1 MEGFDKSSKNLVAL
15 GLSVIVS
22 LISTGNGGGFFYI
35 PLFTDYLLLSIQE
48 ASALTSS
55 TLMLG
60 GIPAV
65 CDAIFEKNPLMKD
78 LPLIDFMTVLVVCPG
93 LMFGTSVGVLVSS
106 IVPSYVLI
114 LLTGVVFTWGCRSVL
129 FSLVKSYKLD
139 ILRIRS
145 SVTLSNPAVI
155 TINTGVAV
163 SNASSIHEKGFRQ
176 PFLIQI
182 LLSIFVA
189 IFIIFEILKSRYQI
203 NTLKFLLIQV
213 GQCIFCISFTVAAIR
228 IESRVRQ
235 LAIKINDLQLNML
248 WKQNT
253 IVPFV
258 APLTQENSDAI
269 SIAWS
274 FTRVLF
280 YAGGFLIAGVVA
292 GMLGLGGSFITVPI
306 LLSLGLHPEVTA
318 GTGKVLLL
326 ISTAC
331 SSTTFALAGRIPLY
345 PFLSYGLINLIITPV
360 GIYMSS
366 YIIRKTKLSSFF
378 VLLTFLRYSIGTI
391 IFIVIDVTNTVNEL
405 AHTPD

>member
-22 LISTGNGGGFFYI
+22 LISAGNGGGFFYI

-114 LLTGVVFTWGCRSVL
+114 LLTGVVFIWGCRSVL
-129 FSLVKSYKLD
+129 FSLIKSYKLD

-235 LAIKINDLQLNML
+235 LAIKINELQLNML

-258 APLTQENSDAI
+258 APLTQENSDTI
-269 SIAWS
+269 SLRRSIFDSRSICGYARARRFIHYCSNTFVTWIASRGNSRNWQI
-274 FTRVLF
+274 TATHF
-280 YAGGFLIAGVVA
+280 YSLLVYCFCAGWQN
-292 GMLGLGGSFITVPI
+292 SSVP
-306 LLSLGLHPEVTA
+306 
-318 GTGKVLLL
+318 
-326 ISTAC
+326 
-331 SSTTFALAGRIPLY
+331 
-345 PFLSYGLINLIITPV
+345 
-360 GIYMSS
+360 
-366 YIIRKTKLSSFF
+366 
-378 VLLTFLRYSIGTI
+378 
-391 IFIVIDVTNTVNEL
+391 IFIVWADKFDHNACWNLYEQLYHSKDEIVIILRAFNLSSV
-405 AHTPD
+405 